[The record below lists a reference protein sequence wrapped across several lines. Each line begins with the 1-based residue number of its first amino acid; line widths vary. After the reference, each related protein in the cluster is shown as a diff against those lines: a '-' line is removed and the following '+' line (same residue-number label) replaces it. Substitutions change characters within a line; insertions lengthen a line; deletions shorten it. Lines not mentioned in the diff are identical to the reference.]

1 MKIHVVMGTTGEY
14 SDRIEWPVAAY
25 ADEAMARAH
34 VVVASAEARKL
45 YKASQGEGV
54 ELGTAADPNRVI
66 DYTGAS
72 YDIIEVDLRDEVPEP
87 FAPAPE
93 KAS

>member
-25 ADEAMARAH
+25 ADETMAIAH

-45 YKASQGEGV
+45 YEARHGADTA
-54 ELGTAADPNRVI
+54 LRTAADPNRSI
-66 DYTGAS
+66 DYTGTP
-72 YDIIEVDLRDEVPEP
+72 YDIVEVDLRDEVPEP